1 MSAAQLAIEL
11 DALAERIRRMRGIG
25 RNGDMDPFF
34 VDRSQA
40 AHDARQLSEW
50 ARTGRRPADFKL
62 AAERG
67 AEDVGRVRYSS
78 HRGSGVR

>member
-1 MSAAQLAIEL
+1 LSAQIALEL
-11 DALAERIRRMRGIG
+11 EALGDRIRRMRGIG

-40 AHDARQLSEW
+40 AHDARSLAEW
-50 ARTGRRPADFKL
+50 LRTGRRPADYVP

-67 AEDVGRVRYSS
+67 AIAEGRARYSNG
-78 HRGSGVR
+78 RGSGVR